1 MTTNENRTLTVQLT
15 KEQQQMIKN
24 AFKGVKGYI
33 GFCLWL
39 YKEGQV
45 YVMVEKMPAEQISEM
60 KYFHGV
66 NTENQFSRYYNV
78 NIELVLGI
86 DEFKK
91 DYPYSGIDD
100 ISEKVAEIINNCQD
114 ISWKSY
120 YKLSSF
126 QANYMSEY
134 PKARYLEQ
142 VFKAC
147 PSLLESCLENSY
159 NFIEIKKYFRN
170 GKTVSEITRMPNW
183 LWKKTQCYGAEVMDQ
198 IRIWYNQSLKQGNPL
213 TEHDIDLIKEMFP
226 SFYKPT
232 IQKMRGIIRNAVDEN
247 GKQLFTTQKLVNYL
261 KRIDTYQA
269 IYPGEGI
276 MLLFDYVT
284 MCKQMRIVPIT
295 DSNSL
300 KREHDVTARIY
311 NGWKREQFTKEQTEK
326 FVKVH
331 EKLSKYAYSDNR
343 LVVVVPKT
351 PQDLVNEGR
360 GNRNCVA
367 SYVDSYA
374 KGKSEIF
381 FIRKKDDPEKSY
393 ITIETYG
400 NGENLSQAFYA
411 SNQPINNANDMD
423 FITKW
428 LIHNK
433 EVNTKA
439 H

>member
-1 MTTNENRTLTVQLT
+1 M
-15 KEQQQMIKN
+15 
-24 AFKGVKGYI
+24 
-33 GFCLWL
+33 
-39 YKEGQV
+39 
-45 YVMVEKMPAEQISEM
+45 
-60 KYFHGV
+60 
-66 NTENQFSRYYNV
+66 
-78 NIELVLGI
+78 
-86 DEFKK
+86 
-91 DYPYSGIDD
+91 
-100 ISEKVAEIINNCQD
+100 
-114 ISWKSY
+114 
-120 YKLSSF
+120 
-126 QANYMSEY
+126 
-134 PKARYLEQ
+134 
-142 VFKAC
+142 
-147 PSLLESCLENSY
+147 
-159 NFIEIKKYFRN
+159 
-170 GKTVSEITRMPNW
+170 SEITRMPNW

-198 IRIWYNQSLKQGNPL
+198 IRIWYNQSLKQDNPL

-269 IYPGEGI
+269 IYPGDGI
-276 MLLFDYVT
+276 VLLYDYVN
-284 MCKQMRIVPIT
+284 MCKQMSIVPVT

-311 NGWKREQFTKEQTEK
+311 NGWKSEKFTKEQTEK
-326 FVKVH
+326 FAKVY

-343 LVVVVPKT
+343 LVVIVPKT
-351 PQDLVNEGR
+351 PQNLVNEGR

-367 SYVDSYA
+367 SYIDSYA

-381 FIRKKDDPEKSY
+381 FIRKKNEPEKSY

-411 SNQPINNANDMD
+411 SNQPINNVDDLD

-439 H
+439 R

>member
-1 MTTNENRTLTVQLT
+1 MLNYLQAPFV
-15 KEQQQMIKN
+15 EQ
-24 AFKGVKGYI
+24 
-33 GFCLWL
+33 L
-39 YKEGQV
+39 YKTCDHIFENFAMEYNQ
-45 YVMVEKMPAEQISEM
+45 EKI
-60 KYFHGV
+60 
-66 NTENQFSRYYNV
+66 
-78 NIELVLGI
+78 
-86 DEFKK
+86 FKVFR
-91 DYPYSGIDD
+91 SG
-100 ISEKVAEIINNCQD
+100 KN
-114 ISWKSY
+114 
-120 YKLSSF
+120 
-126 QANYMSEY
+126 M
-134 PKARYLEQ
+134 
-142 VFKAC
+142 
-147 PSLLESCLENSY
+147 
-159 NFIEIKKYFRN
+159 
-170 GKTVSEITRMPNW
+170 SEITRMPNW

-198 IRIWYNQSLKQGNPL
+198 IRIWYSQSLKQGNPL

-269 IYPGEGI
+269 IYPGDGI
-276 MLLFDYVT
+276 VLLYDYVN
-284 MCKQMRIVPIT
+284 MCKQMGIVPVT

-311 NGWKREQFTKEQTEK
+311 NGWKSEQFTKEQTKK
-326 FVKVH
+326 FTNVH

-343 LVVVVPKT
+343 LVVVVPET

-423 FITKW
+423 FIIKW

>member
-1 MTTNENRTLTVQLT
+1 MTGELP
-15 KEQQQMIKN
+15 
-24 AFKGVKGYI
+24 VKR
-33 GFCLWL
+33 
-39 YKEGQV
+39 
-45 YVMVEKMPAEQISEM
+45 ISNM
-60 KYFHGV
+60 TIFHGV
-66 NTENQFSRYYNV
+66 DIKSKFRRYYGV
-78 NIELVLGI
+78 GIELVLGI

-91 DYPYSGIDD
+91 DYPYSGIDE
-100 ISEKVAEIINNCQD
+100 ISEKATEIINNCED
-114 ISWKSY
+114 DYWKNF
-120 YKLSSF
+120 YKLSEF
-126 QANYMSEY
+126 QANYMNEY
-134 PKARYLEQ
+134 PSAKYLEQ
-142 VFKAC
+142 VFKTC
-147 PSLLESCLENSY
+147 PSLLEKCVKNSY
-159 NFIEIKKYFRN
+159 YFIEIKKCFRG
-170 GKTVSEITRMPNW
+170 GKTMSEITRMPNW

-198 IRIWYNQSLKQGNPL
+198 IRIWYNQSAKQGNPL

-269 IYPGEGI
+269 IYSEDGI
-276 MLLFDYVT
+276 VLLFDYVT
-284 MCKQMRIVPIT
+284 MCKQMGIVPVT

-311 NGWKREQFTKEQTEK
+311 NGWKSEQFTKEQAEK

-343 LVVVVPKT
+343 LIVVVPKT

-374 KGKSEIF
+374 KSKSEIF

-411 SNQPINNANDMD
+411 SNQPINDANDMS
-423 FITKW
+423 FITEW

-433 EVNTKA
+433 EVNIKA

>member
-1 MTTNENRTLTVQLT
+1 MTTNENKTITVQLT

-24 AFKGVKGYI
+24 ACKGIEGYTA
-33 GFCLWL
+33 FCLWL

-45 YVMVEKMPAEQISEM
+45 YVMKGEKPAEQISEM
-60 KYFHGV
+60 KYFYGV
-66 NTENQFSRYYNV
+66 NAENQFSRYYNA
-78 NIELVLGI
+78 NKELVLGI

-114 ISWKSY
+114 DYWKY
-120 YKLSSF
+120 YHRLSHF

-147 PSLLESCLENSY
+147 PSLLESCLKNSY

-226 SFYKPT
+226 SFYKHT

-284 MCKQMRIVPIT
+284 MCKQMRIVPVT

>member
-1 MTTNENRTLTVQLT
+1 MTTNEKIFSVRLTE
-15 KEQQQMIKN
+15 EQQQTIKN
-24 AFKGVKGYI
+24 VFKDLTGETP
-33 GFCLWL
+33 FCFWL
-39 YKEGQV
+39 YKDGRV
-45 YVMVEKMPAEQISEM
+45 YVMKGELPAKQISNTTI
-60 KYFHGV
+60 FHGV
-66 NTENQFSRYYNV
+66 DTDNQFSRYYRA
-78 NIELVLGI
+78 NIELVFGI

-91 DYPYSGIDD
+91 DYPYSGIDE
-100 ISEKVAEIINNCQD
+100 ISEKATEIINNCED
-114 ISWKSY
+114 DYWKNC
-120 YKLSSF
+120 YKLSCF
-126 QANYMSEY
+126 QASYMKEY
-134 PKARYLEQ
+134 PNARYLEQ
-142 VFKAC
+142 VLKTC
-147 PSLLESCLENSY
+147 PFLLEGCLKNAY
-159 NFIEIKKYFRN
+159 YFIEIKKYFKN
-170 GKTVSEITRMPNW
+170 GKTMSEITRMPNW
-183 LWKKTQCYGAEVMDQ
+183 LWKKTQCYRPEVMDQ
-198 IRIWYNQSLKQGNPL
+198 LRIWYSQSTKQGNQL
-213 TEHDIDLIKEMFP
+213 TEHDVDLIKEMFP
-226 SFYKPT
+226 SFFKPT

-247 GKQLFTTQKLVNYL
+247 GKRLFTIQKLVNYL

-269 IYPGEGI
+269 IYPGDGI
-276 MLLFDYVT
+276 VLLYDYIN
-284 MCKQMRIVPIT
+284 MCKQMSIVPVT

-311 NGWKREQFTKEQTEK
+311 NGWKSEQFTKEQTEK
-326 FVKVH
+326 FANVY

-343 LVVVVPKT
+343 LIVIVPKT

-374 KGKSEIF
+374 KGKSKIF

-411 SNQPINNANDMD
+411 SNQPINNVDDLD